1 MASSIFAALRVA
13 AVAFAA
19 TSAFAQLPDSSA
31 ARLNSAG
38 PAAVRAWLDASGS
51 PQPLC
56 ATAGGRAIWAG
67 VQAFYAARGDQPVW
81 TSGTALTP
89 AGRRLVDALGHI
101 ADEGLDPARY
111 QPIVLAG
118 GAPRIL
124 QAASGSEEG
133 DAAAARE
140 VGLTAALAVYAS
152 DLANGR
158 VDASRVTVLW
168 RLRPRSFE
176 VLPVLQHAAESGPEA
191 ALAAVRP
198 AHPQYAAL
206 REALRRYAGLAAA
219 ETDVPVLA
227 AGLELRPGARGMAV
241 RALRARLAFWGDLDA
256 KAAAGDVFD
265 PATVAALKRFQVRH
279 GLGASGVVGAEE
291 VAALDCSVR
300 DRIRRIALNLERW
313 RWQERTPAARSL
325 LVNIPAFEL
334 HAYDGGRESLAMRV
348 ITGKPESPTPVFV
361 QDMTSVVFSPYW
373 NVPANIAL
381 DETMPAVRRDRGTL
395 RRLNLEVLRGD
406 RVVDPARVD
415 WTRGTRDLSF
425 RQRPGAGNSLGLVK
439 FELPNPFNVYLH
451 DTPNDALFLRPRRTF
466 SHGCVRLEKPE
477 SLARWVLDGLSGWS
491 PARIRAAMH
500 AGRESTVSLP
510 EPIPVS
516 IGYFTVWVDA
526 DGTVRFLPDV
536 YRHDAGQAPLLDVP
550 DPAAPAP
557 ASAVATFASTR

>member
-19 TSAFAQLPDSSA
+19 TSVYAQLPDSSA
-31 ARLNSAG
+31 ARLSSDG

-56 ATAGGRAIWAG
+56 ATAGGRAIWAA

-81 TSGTALTP
+81 TSGTTLTP
-89 AGRRLVDALGHI
+89 AGQRLVDALGHV

-111 QPIVLAG
+111 EPTL
-118 GAPRIL
+118 P
-124 QAASGSEEG
+124 G

-140 VGLTAALAVYAS
+140 VGLTAALALYAS

-158 VDASRVTVLW
+158 VDARRVTVLW
-168 RLRPRSFE
+168 RLRPRSFD
-176 VLPVLQHAAESGPEA
+176 VLPVLQHAAETGHEE

-198 AHPQYAAL
+198 VHPQYAAL
-206 REALRRYAGLAAA
+206 REALRRYAALASA
-219 ETDVPVLA
+219 EPAVPVLPP
-227 AGLELRPGARGMAV
+227 GLKLRPGARGLPV

-265 PATVAALKRFQVRH
+265 PATVAALKRFQARH

-291 VAALDCSVR
+291 VAALDVSLR
-300 DRIRRIALNLERW
+300 DRIREIALNLERW
-313 RWQERTPAARSL
+313 RWQERTPAGRSL

-334 HAYDGGRESLAMRV
+334 HAYDGGRERLAMRV
-348 ITGKPESPTPVFV
+348 VTGKPDSPTPVFV

-406 RVVDPARVD
+406 RVVDPAQVD
-415 WTRGTRDLSF
+415 WVRGARDVSF

-477 SLARWVLDGLSGWS
+477 ALARWVLDGLSGWS
-491 PARIRAAMH
+491 PARITAAMH

-550 DPAAPAP
+550 DPASPAP
-557 ASAVATFASTR
+557 ASAGATVASTR

>member
-19 TSAFAQLPDSSA
+19 TSVFAQLPDSSA
-31 ARLNSAG
+31 ARLNSDG

-56 ATAGGRAIWAG
+56 GTAGGRAIWAA

-81 TSGTALTP
+81 TSGTTLTP
-89 AGRRLVDALGHI
+89 EGRRLVDALGRVP
-101 ADEGLDPARY
+101 DEGLDPARY
-111 QPIVLAG
+111 EPTL
-118 GAPRIL
+118 L
-124 QAASGSEEG
+124 G

-140 VGLTAALAVYAS
+140 IGLTAALALYAS
-152 DLANGR
+152 DLASGR
-158 VDASRVTVLW
+158 FDASRVTVLW
-168 RLRPRSFE
+168 RLRPRSFD
-176 VLPVLQHAAESGPEA
+176 VLPVLQRAAESGPEA

-198 AHPQYAAL
+198 VHPQYAEL
-206 REALRRYAGLAAA
+206 REALRRYAALAGTEA
-219 ETDVPVLA
+219 EVPVLP
-227 AGLELRPGARGMAV
+227 AGLKLRPGARGVAV
-241 RALRARLAFWGDLDA
+241 RALRARLAFWGDLDEKSA
-256 KAAAGDVFD
+256 GGDVFD
-265 PATVAALKRFQVRH
+265 PATVAALKRFQGRH
-279 GLGASGVVGAEE
+279 GLGASGVVGPEE
-291 VAALDCSVR
+291 VAALDCPVR
-300 DRIRRIALNLERW
+300 DRIREIALNLERW

-348 ITGKPESPTPVFV
+348 ITGKPDSPTPVFV

-381 DETMPAVRRDRGTL
+381 EETMPAVRRDRGTL

-406 RVVDPARVD
+406 RVVDPAQVD
-415 WTRGTRDLSF
+415 WVRGARDVSF

-477 SLARWVLDGLSGWS
+477 ALARWVLDGLSGWS
-491 PARIRAAMH
+491 PARITAAMH

-510 EPIPVS
+510 APIPVS

-550 DPAAPAP
+550 DPASPAP
-557 ASAVATFASTR
+557 ASAVATVVSTR